1 MYGELKTQCTEQA
14 IDVQRPSLTDRLSR
28 EKKDLERRLSEVNE
42 VLDKLEANPE
52 FAETMDAITKLGHL
66 Y

>member
-1 MYGELKTQCTEQA
+1 MNKYPQAECVGQA
-14 IDVQRPSLTDRLSR
+14 IDAQRPSLTDRLTR
-28 EKKDLERRLSEVNE
+28 EKKDLERRLSEVNT
-42 VLDKLEANPE
+42 VLEKLEANPE